1 MVGSNATASSNTL
14 PSLHSNAAA
23 RSSGQLR
30 DRSGWT
36 EDTKGRD
43 ERSGLMIDRTQC
55 LHSIPCPTSS
65 PPSLTTLFPPSTHLL
80 LTYSLSVYNTIP
92 TTTKTHS
99 IFKNQ
104 QQKSLKSGGGLD
116 AQIAD
121 ISAKIEVERK
131 VLTGASAM
139 YRQLAD
145 PQAREACEA
154 NMVESKRRLEYLE
167 GLLRDAVGQ
176 SMSPRYPIFPPKAS
190 GSNGTPTLG
199 QQAALNSA
207 FPPQPRTAS
216 GSTVNL
222 QQEASSVASRSPTP
236 SIANLFKFGKKDGS
250 SPNLA
255 PERSMPDLNGSYNNG
270 GAITPQPQAPQT
282 GNQVST
288 TFDLMKYGTAITGDK
303 VKHRLQEI
311 LHKLDTEQ
319 KVKTGTENLLHAMMN
334 LNSAASVDQRVAVEL
349 RDKMAE
355 SNAKIGVLEKAKHR
369 YSALY
374 VAPVGEEEEDTLIG
388 GMLLGLVWFK
398 LGDLEDDLRARYPN
412 GVPSN
417 VNDVEDTWLDL
428 EHAGQI
434 LIRLEWSKQKPPAT
448 KSSVE
453 KPSKRPS
460 PETATNSTQSNPS
473 STNAVCNEF
482 SGSGTQWYQCQ
493 GCLYTCHAKCYPN
506 VITKC
511 ITPQEI
517 RNAKPDQDLNTG
529 QLLSYRIPHRFQ
541 PKTILLSSWCAHC
554 GSMMGPGA
562 RIEKCAEC
570 GKCAHTSCK
579 PMVPNFCQLKPEMAI
594 QLVAAFEDAERKKHA
609 KEWRKRRRLRRFD
622 ESMML
627 LLRLL
632 WRRLSTLRT
641 CLEVC
646 LCLFTDV
653 VVCLRYGLDK
663 EPEGETYLRDK
674 LLENAKQLE
683 LLHLQQQR
691 EQQDAQQQRA
701 AEEERRRRQAEDD
714 ERRKQFEL
722 QQRRLL
728 EERRRQA
735 ELEEQRRQ
743 QQQQVGF
750 ASRNV
755 KLEDFDFLAVL
766 GRGAF
771 GKVMLIEEKS
781 TKQLYAMKALKKEFI
796 IQSDDVASA
805 MLEKRIF
812 QKATQ
817 SQHPF
822 LVNLHSCFQS
832 DTRLYFVMEYIS
844 GGDLM
849 CHIQEKKRFS
859 QVRAK
864 FYACEVLLALDF
876 FHKNNIIYR
885 DLKLDNIV
893 MCPDGHIKVIDY
905 GICKENMPYG
915 QLTRTY
921 CGTPDYMAPEILNQS
936 KYSRAV
942 DWWSFGVLIYV
953 MLVGRVKCL
962 KIPSFITNN
971 ILKQYP
977 FHGDDESD
985 ILEAIVSDAIEYPSN
1000 MPKETLGLIQGLLK
1014 KDPRSRLGGGKLDAE
1029 EVKRH
1034 PYFAGVDWDLFMEK
1048 KVAPPWKPVIKSER
1062 DVSNFDAEFTKEKP
1076 ILTPVNTV
1084 LSAVHQA
1091 EFKEF
1096 DFTAE
1101 WAGQLHH

>member
-1 MVGSNATASSNTL
+1 
-14 PSLHSNAAA
+14 
-23 RSSGQLR
+23 
-30 DRSGWT
+30 
-36 EDTKGRD
+36 
-43 ERSGLMIDRTQC
+43 
-55 LHSIPCPTSS
+55 
-65 PPSLTTLFPPSTHLL
+65 
-80 LTYSLSVYNTIP
+80 
-92 TTTKTHS
+92 
-99 IFKNQ
+99 
-104 QQKSLKSGGGLD
+104 
-116 AQIAD
+116 
-121 ISAKIEVERK
+121 
-131 VLTGASAM
+131 M

-176 SMSPRYPIFPPKAS
+176 SMSPRPPKAS

-374 VAPVGEEEEDTLIG
+374 VAPVGEEEEDTLIDIRRKCSGRLKLKLIGASNLVGRTAAQNEIIATVSVDGNLKYTSRRSSTRWDETLDTQVDRAQEVEICVYSHPG

-434 LIRLEWSKQKPPAT
+434 LIRVSFVGMVKTKTARDQVFRREAVQKAFPRNGHKFYAI
-448 KSSVE
+448 
-453 KPSKRPS
+453 
-460 PETATNSTQSNPS
+460 QSLLYQC
-473 STNAVCNEF
+473 AVCNEF

-609 KEWRKRRRLRRFD
+609 KEMEEAEKAEKVRREHDAAVASALATTVNAAD
-622 ESMML
+622 
-627 LLRLL
+627 
-632 WRRLSTLRT
+632 
-641 CLEVC
+641 
-646 LCLFTDV
+646 LF
-653 VVCLRYGLDK
+653 RDK

-953 MLVGRVKCL
+953 MLVGRVECQN
-962 KIPSFITNN
+962 IQSFITNN

>member
-1 MVGSNATASSNTL
+1 
-14 PSLHSNAAA
+14 
-23 RSSGQLR
+23 
-30 DRSGWT
+30 
-36 EDTKGRD
+36 
-43 ERSGLMIDRTQC
+43 
-55 LHSIPCPTSS
+55 
-65 PPSLTTLFPPSTHLL
+65 
-80 LTYSLSVYNTIP
+80 
-92 TTTKTHS
+92 
-99 IFKNQ
+99 
-104 QQKSLKSGGGLD
+104 
-116 AQIAD
+116 
-121 ISAKIEVERK
+121 
-131 VLTGASAM
+131 
-139 YRQLAD
+139 
-145 PQAREACEA
+145 
-154 NMVESKRRLEYLE
+154 
-167 GLLRDAVGQ
+167 
-176 SMSPRYPIFPPKAS
+176 
-190 GSNGTPTLG
+190 
-199 QQAALNSA
+199 
-207 FPPQPRTAS
+207 
-216 GSTVNL
+216 
-222 QQEASSVASRSPTP
+222 
-236 SIANLFKFGKKDGS
+236 
-250 SPNLA
+250 
-255 PERSMPDLNGSYNNG
+255 
-270 GAITPQPQAPQT
+270 
-282 GNQVST
+282 
-288 TFDLMKYGTAITGDK
+288 
-303 VKHRLQEI
+303 
-311 LHKLDTEQ
+311 
-319 KVKTGTENLLHAMMN
+319 
-334 LNSAASVDQRVAVEL
+334 
-349 RDKMAE
+349 
-355 SNAKIGVLEKAKHR
+355 
-369 YSALY
+369 
-374 VAPVGEEEEDTLIG
+374 
-388 GMLLGLVWFK
+388 
-398 LGDLEDDLRARYPN
+398 
-412 GVPSN
+412 
-417 VNDVEDTWLDL
+417 
-428 EHAGQI
+428 
-434 LIRLEWSKQKPPAT
+434 
-448 KSSVE
+448 
-453 KPSKRPS
+453 
-460 PETATNSTQSNPS
+460 
-473 STNAVCNEF
+473 
-482 SGSGTQWYQCQ
+482 
-493 GCLYTCHAKCYPN
+493 
-506 VITKC
+506 
-511 ITPQEI
+511 
-517 RNAKPDQDLNTG
+517 
-529 QLLSYRIPHRFQ
+529 
-541 PKTILLSSWCAHC
+541 
-554 GSMMGPGA
+554 
-562 RIEKCAEC
+562 
-570 GKCAHTSCK
+570 
-579 PMVPNFCQLKPEMAI
+579 MVPNFCQLKPEMAI

-609 KEWRKRRRLRRFD
+609 KEMEEAEKAEKVRREHDAAVASALATTVNAAD
-622 ESMML
+622 
-627 LLRLL
+627 
-632 WRRLSTLRT
+632 
-641 CLEVC
+641 
-646 LCLFTDV
+646 LF
-653 VVCLRYGLDK
+653 RDK

-953 MLVGRVKCL
+953 MLVGRVECPN
-962 KIPSFITNN
+962 IQSFITNN
-971 ILKQYP
+971 VLKQYP

-1101 WAGQLHH
+1101 WAGQLLAANDQIHFKYFFGKGFSPDIAYQISLEQQMYPSDTVVTERYEDRDDGKILDWFRYARSELYYEVEDGEWCSRYKFIGKGDDDGVIHVGRLSTMLKGIPDHESSYIGRLSYPNVRGQHMTGMLSLVTPDIVEWINESPFPAENKDGVEDMVLGTWFWDMNLEIKLVKIENEFHNLPDGPYFQKRISNESVVVHFCKNNYQFFQCMRGLYNPIEERIDSLHYLVHPEIIDYRVKYQFGLNITNDTVEDIYAQLYYTTKNSTISIQEYDDILLDSSIDTAFDQLGLNEVGKDNEFRTQVSYRLREASYDSWLLGADTLQLIIETFLRRRLNEMGLTEIEHIMFSSSRMATLVSWVKQDSERAMSVIDFVVLKDYIITRAQARKKLFFTEDASANIAQSLLKLINDEERVNEAIVDEEIMRFLPNKRLHYQNTYTMKFTIASVLLSSIGVLNSFTLAANQLPNGMLDLPSCSTNCISQQIGPYNAASWANSLCTKTFVEKKYSDCIKTNCKTDREANPAVAFIKKQKSYCDALKSGKPAKTGVKPSKTHTAKAGKTVAHPKNTNTAAKVKPSKTGV